1 MLQVSA
7 RLLIVSAS
15 KVVPLLCVMLFAL
28 ACANPA
34 LEHVQQG
41 TAYREQG
48 KFDEAIAEYTMAIE
62 IDPDLAV
69 AYNNRGCAYS
79 WKKDY
84 ENAVADLSKAIEL
97 DPNEVSSYLN
107 RALLYIANDEEDKA
121 IVDLKKVIEL
131 AEDPSVIQGAE
142 QLLEMVTAGPSL

>member
-1 MLQVSA
+1 M
-7 RLLIVSAS
+7 VSAS
-15 KVVPLLCVMLFAL
+15 KVVPLLCVLLFAL

-48 KFDEAIAEYTMAIE
+48 KFDEAIAEYTMAIKA
-62 IDPDLAV
+62 DPNLAI

-79 WKKDY
+79 WKMDY
-84 ENAVADLSKAIEL
+84 ESAMADFSKAIEL
-97 DPNEVSSYLN
+97 EPDEAFPYLN
-107 RALLYIANDEEDKA
+107 RARLYIGKYEEDKA

-131 AEDPSVIQGAE
+131 AQDPSMVQGAE
-142 QLLEMVTAGPSL
+142 QLLEMLTAGPSL